1 MDDAMATSI
10 TTLDRAEYARAMIRR
25 KRQTISVDEIR
36 LDLYQKA
43 TGIAGWRR
51 LDDEGGGRRS
61 ALGAGQN
68 PACPMAPAA
77 NSGLSGAVRIERLSG
92 SRSNATPRVH
102 APDINLVLRIKP
114 PDQTL
119 PGADA
124 VDREYRVLD
133 RFRVENDVDTTTASY
148 QHKGATL

>member
-1 MDDAMATSI
+1 
-10 TTLDRAEYARAMIRR
+10 
-25 KRQTISVDEIR
+25 
-36 LDLYQKA
+36 
-43 TGIAGWRR
+43 
-51 LDDEGGGRRS
+51 
-61 ALGAGQN
+61 
-68 PACPMAPAA
+68 MAPAA